1 MNCYLCGNRLET
13 NPSWRDLF
21 FMDNPETI
29 CRGCRSAFEPN
40 KKDCRICGS
49 GGTELCSE
57 CSIWETTEF
66 GAVID
71 YGKTLFIYNPAMKDY
86 LHQFKFLQDVI
97 LAEVFADELAIAIQK
112 TKAVAVPVPMNRLK
126 LKIRTFA
133 QVDTMLEAGDVS
145 FQHLLH
151 KNEEIQGEK
160 SRQERMETRGLFTLN
175 GNPVPKKIVLIDDM
189 YTTGTTLRLA
199 AKLLKDA
206 GAEEVGFIALIR
218 A

>member
-1 MNCYLCGNRLET
+1 MNCYLCDRGLET

-21 FMDNPETI
+21 FMDNQDPLCKE
-29 CRGCRSAFEPN
+29 CRGAFEPN
-40 KKDCRICGS
+40 RKDCRICGS
-49 GGTELCSE
+49 GGEGLCSE
-57 CSIWETTEF
+57 CITWESTEF
-66 GAVID
+66 RAAID
-71 YGKTLFIYNPAMKDY
+71 YGKALFSYNPAMKDF

-97 LAEVFADELAIAIQK
+97 LADVFAEELAAAIQR
-112 TKAVAVPVPMNRLK
+112 TKAVVVPIPMNRLK
-126 LKIRTFA
+126 LKSRTFA
-133 QVDTMLEAGDVS
+133 QVDSMLNSGGIS
-145 FQHLLH
+145 FQHLLN

-160 SRQERMETRGLFTLN
+160 TRQERMETRGLFTLN
-175 GNPVPKKIVLIDDM
+175 GNPVPKKIVLVDDM